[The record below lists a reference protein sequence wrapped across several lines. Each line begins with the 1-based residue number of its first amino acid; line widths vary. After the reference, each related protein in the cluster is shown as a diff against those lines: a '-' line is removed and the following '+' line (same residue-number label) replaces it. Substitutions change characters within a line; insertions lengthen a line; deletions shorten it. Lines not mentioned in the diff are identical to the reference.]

1 MFSEIDLDFHPPVS
15 QCSISIDNINS
26 HRECSNP
33 VTKTT
38 ATTSFLVF
46 WLFSQFLCSPHIVQL
61 WQYKCT
67 STGWTECLFDI

>member
-1 MFSEIDLDFHPPVS
+1 MYALKLKILWCDCQCFSIGMFSEIDLDFHPPVS

-46 WLFSQFLCSPHIVQL
+46 
-61 WQYKCT
+61 
-67 STGWTECLFDI
+67 